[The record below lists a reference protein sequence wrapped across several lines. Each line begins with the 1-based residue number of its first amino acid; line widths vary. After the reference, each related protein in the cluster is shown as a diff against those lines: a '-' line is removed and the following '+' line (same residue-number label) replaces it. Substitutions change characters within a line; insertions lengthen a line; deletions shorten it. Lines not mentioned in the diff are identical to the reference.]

1 MDGRGRRSKGVN
13 GEREVAKLFESAG
26 FDVRGLEGLGDHL
39 VVRADGSTF
48 HIEVKRAERQE
59 IPAWLRQARDEA
71 PAGTT
76 PILAHRRN
84 REQWYATLP
93 LEALI
98 ALIR

>member
-1 MDGRGRRSKGVN
+1 MSKASRDKGLL
-13 GEREVAKLFESAG
+13 GEREVAALFAG
-26 FDVRGLEGLGDHL
+26 AGMSVRGLEGLGDQL
-39 VVRADGSTF
+39 VVRADGVTF
-48 HIEVKRAERQE
+48 HIEVKRAETLR
-59 IPAWLRQARDEA
+59 IPEWLRQARDEA
-71 PAGTT
+71 PAGTM